1 MQKRLVRALSTTQ
14 AAQGTWL
21 DLEDLI
27 EVEVTSEDPAHPIE
41 AALLSSGGD
50 GWRAAEPG
58 PQGIRLLFHKP
69 QRLRRIWLRFA
80 EPTLERTQEYVVSWS
95 PDAGETWR
103 ELVRQQYSFSPQGA
117 TSEIEELRVDLPG
130 VTMLELG
137 IIPDQGKGIAHASLA
152 EWRLA

>member
-21 DLEDLI
+21 DLEDLV
-27 EVEVTSEDPAHPIE
+27 EVELTSEDPAHPIE

-58 PQGIRLLFHKP
+58 AQEVRLVFHKP
-69 QRLRRIWLRFA
+69 QRLRRIWLRFS
-80 EPTLERTQEYVVSWS
+80 EPALERTQEFAVRWS
-95 PDAGETWR
+95 PDGGETWR
-103 ELVRQQYSFSPQGA
+103 ELVRQQYTFSPGGA
-117 TSEIEELRVDLPG
+117 TSEIEELRVDLAG
-130 VTMLELG
+130 VTVLELG
-137 IIPDQGKGIAHASLA
+137 IVPDQGKGKAHATLA